1 MGWGGWAA
9 PPLCL
14 SPWFSLLPLLQG
26 DAAQLSD
33 PLLFLSLTRSL
44 LFPRSPRCLPHS
56 SPCCPSPTMQGSQ
69 FLLSFPGHC
78 RQVSFSLPGRE
89 TPREGGFR
97 DLSKVTVHRKD
108 LNLIRPTSLQL
119 SIVVSSPASPWFL
132 QSSVS

>member
-1 MGWGGWAA
+1 MGWGGCAA

-44 LFPRSPRCLPHS
+44 LFPPKS
-56 SPCCPSPTMQGSQ
+56 SVPTSWLS
-69 FLLSFPGHC
+69 LLSKPHC
-78 RQVSFSLPGRE
+78 AGQPVPSFISWALPQSVIFTARKGN
-89 TPREGGFR
+89 TMGGFR

-108 LNLIRPTSLQL
+108 LNLIQPTPLQL